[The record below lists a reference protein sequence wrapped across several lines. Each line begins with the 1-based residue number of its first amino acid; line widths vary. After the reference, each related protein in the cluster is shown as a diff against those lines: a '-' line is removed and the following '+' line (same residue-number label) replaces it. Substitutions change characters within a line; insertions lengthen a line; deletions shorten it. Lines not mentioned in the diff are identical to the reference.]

1 MDEIAAQIDALIGRE
16 GAYSDHPSD
25 LGGATRWGITEQVAR
40 AYGYAGD
47 MRALPREF
55 AAGLYRKRYW
65 LAPQFDQ
72 VGARYPKLAIE
83 LFDAGVNQGIKY
95 AAEWLQRAL
104 NVLNGRGQIYADIAV
119 DGAIGRIT
127 LLALD
132 GYRKRRGADGE
143 AVLVEAVRALRG
155 ARYVEICEARAA
167 NEDFAY
173 GWFARMVE
181 LRGAG
186 R

>member
-16 GAYSDHPSD
+16 GAFSDHPSD

-55 AAGLYRKRYW
+55 AAGVYRQRYW

-72 VGARYPKLAIE
+72 VAVRYPVLAVE
-83 LFDAGVNQGIKY
+83 LFDAGVNLGVKY
-95 AAEWLQRAL
+95 AVQWLQRAL

-119 DGAIGRIT
+119 DGAIGKIT

-132 GYRKRRGADGE
+132 GYRKRRGGAGE
-143 AVLVEAVRALRG
+143 AVLIEVVRALRG
-155 ARYVEICEARAA
+155 ARYIEISEARPA

-181 LRGAG
+181 LRGGA